1 MLFEIKNLEYT
12 FKNFKVLKSK
22 SFSIKKSKH
31 FLILGSSGCGKTTLL
46 NLMSGLLKASSGSI
60 YFNKK
65 NYSHLS
71 EEELDELR
79 AKNFGFIF
87 QKLHLIGHLN
97 IEQNI
102 ILAQAKPNYKN
113 VSKLISNLNLDDK
126 KKTKSKRS

>member
-12 FKNFKVLKSK
+12 FDNLRILKSK
-22 SFSIKKSKH
+22 SFSIEKNKH
-31 FLILGSSGCGKTTLL
+31 FLILGPSGCGKTTLL

-65 NYSHLS
+65 NYSHIT

-87 QKLHLIGHLN
+87 
-97 IEQNI
+97 
-102 ILAQAKPNYKN
+102 P
-113 VSKLISNLNLDDK
+113 
-126 KKTKSKRS
+126 R